1 MTSRLVAMIAK
12 FLDHNN
18 RSKDDGDGI
27 ENNKT
32 TNLHVHHAFC
42 TFLSRRYTTATGNFL
57 ISRAR
62 LYVVE

>member
-1 MTSRLVAMIAK
+1 MTSGLVAMIAK

-18 RSKDDGDGI
+18 RSKGDGDGDGN

-32 TNLHVHHAFC
+32 TTLHVHRAFC

-57 ISRAR
+57 I
-62 LYVVE
+62 